1 MVSSM
6 NDIDQ
11 QILQYRRING
21 LPVAVIKATLCKS
34 SLQIWKQT
42 FNNCWSLLIWN
53 GFDLLTSGWKAL
65 YCITTPKSSLTLS
78 EAGIFIIL

>member
-21 LPVAVIKATLCKS
+21 LPVAVIKATLM
-34 SLQIWKQT
+34 QILSA
-42 FNNCWSLLIWN
+42 NL
-53 GFDLLTSGWKAL
+53 KAD
-65 YCITTPKSSLTLS
+65 I
-78 EAGIFIIL
+78 